1 MKIKQILIIVLLAL
15 FSPTIQA
22 QLTIA
27 SGETVTF
34 SGAEN
39 LYTAEALSNAGT
51 LTMGTGTL
59 EAAGNYTNT
68 ASVNLSSA
76 TLKISGSG
84 AQSFVFNTADVAKRV
99 ELNNTATAT
108 ASTGKLDVTDFFK
121 SQQGTLNANGNIT
134 LKSTSTKT
142 AVVEQ
147 SVAGTITNMVVE
159 RYIPARRAYRF
170 LASPVT
176 TTGTIY
182 ANWQEG
188 GSATASLGT
197 HITGTGGATNGFDA
211 TTTNNP
217 SLFSFDN
224 STAAWAA
231 VANTNVGTL
240 TAGTPYRIMVRGDR
254 TVDLNDNAATPSIT
268 TMRATGSLVIG
279 TSNVTG
285 LNANA
290 DGYSLIGNPY
300 QSPVNMATVTTNAT
314 NLNTTF
320 YYVWDPTRATRG
332 AYVTCTLADGL
343 NNVSGS
349 AVNQYLQPGQAC
361 FVQTLAAG
369 AASLNFEE
377 SYKSTTTNEAVFRT
391 ANTSKTNTASSKIRL
406 TLYDT
411 NALATQQPA
420 LDGVL
425 VLSGASYSNSVDSN
439 DAGKFT
445 NPDETM
451 ATVNNGTALSVESR
465 AEAIT
470 TDEIPLKITQY
481 RGTSYTI
488 VADGTNA
495 TGIPA
500 YLNDQFTQTYTE
512 IPQSGAVNY
521 VYAVDP
527 ANTATTAADR
537 FKITYTSKTL
547 GINNASKIDF
557 SIYPNPSKGGT
568 FNLTMPNATNDTKLT
583 IYNTIGQEVYTTNL
597 IPSSNTKIT
606 PNKTL
611 GTGIYFVKI
620 TQDNEEIVK
629 KLIIK

>member
-1 MKIKQILIIVLLAL
+1 MKIKQILIIVLFAL
-15 FSPTIQA
+15 FSITTQA

-34 SGAEN
+34 SGTEN
-39 LYTAEALSNAGT
+39 LYTQEALSNAGT

-68 ASVNLSSA
+68 GSINLSSA
-76 TLKISGSG
+76 TLKISGTT
-84 AQSFVFNTADVAKRV
+84 AQSLAFNTADVAKRV
-99 ELNNTATAT
+99 ELNNTGVATAT
-108 ASTGKLDVTDFFK
+108 AGKLDVTDFFN
-121 SQQGTLNANGNIT
+121 SQQGTLDASGKIT

-147 SVAGTITNMVVE
+147 SVAGTVSNMVVE

-176 TTGTIY
+176 TTGTIN

-188 GSATASLGT
+188 GSVNPNYGT

-211 TTTNNP
+211 TGTNNP

-224 STAAWAA
+224 TTATWAA

-254 TVDLNDNAATPSIT
+254 TVDLNNNAATPSNT
-268 TMRATGSLVIG
+268 TLRATGTLVIG
-279 TSNVTG
+279 TNAVSG

-290 DGYSLIGNPY
+290 DGYSFIGNPY
-300 QSPVNMATVTTNAT
+300 QSPVNMASLLASAT
-314 NLNTTF
+314 NLNSNF
-320 YYVWDPTRATRG
+320 YYVWDPTRGTRG
-332 AYVTCTLADGL
+332 AYVTGILADGS

-361 FVQTLAAG
+361 FVQTVANG
-369 AASLNFEE
+369 PASLSFLE
-377 SYKSTTTNEAVFRT
+377 SYKSTTTNESVFRT

-420 LDGVL
+420 LDGVV

-439 DAGKFT
+439 DAGKLT
-445 NPDETM
+445 NLDETM
-451 ATVNNGTALSVESR
+451 ATENNGIALSVESR
-465 AEAIT
+465 AEAIS
-470 TDEIPLKITQY
+470 TDVIPLKITQY

-495 TGIPA
+495 TGIQA
-500 YLNDQFTQTYTE
+500 YLYDQFTQTDTE
-512 IPQSGAVNY
+512 IPQSGTVNY
-521 VYAVDP
+521 VYTVDP

-547 GINNASKIDF
+547 GVSAVAKNDF

-568 FNLTMPNATNDTKLT
+568 FNLTIPNATNGAKLS

-597 IPSSNTKIT
+597 IQSSSKIT
-606 PNKTL
+606 PNQTF
-611 GTGIYFVKI
+611 GSGIYFVKI
-620 TQDNEEIVK
+620 TQDNQEIVK
-629 KLIIK
+629 KLIIE